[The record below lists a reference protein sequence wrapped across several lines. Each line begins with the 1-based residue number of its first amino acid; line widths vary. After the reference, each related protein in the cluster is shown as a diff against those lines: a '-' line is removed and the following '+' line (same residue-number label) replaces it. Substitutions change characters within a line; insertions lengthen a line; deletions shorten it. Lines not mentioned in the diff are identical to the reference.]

1 MKNIFVVAELLDK
14 SVRAILAERVDGKVV
29 VYGSEEES
37 FSDKSVLDENGVLEN
52 FTKVNNALLSISRKM
67 ENRAVNFFDNK
78 QVNLTRVDLAV
89 SCFPCNTFVS
99 SNTFPLNPTS
109 TINKGLIDVLK
120 QSNQSTDFSNED
132 IEVKCLNE
140 SYVLDGVELDDIQN
154 RHGNSL
160 TINNLSIRYPKKL
173 AENLRKCS
181 ERCTFSLDF
190 YFSPIMESYAYI
202 NKQQMQEGIAL
213 VSIHSNYSSVVIYKK
228 SKLQHLAVIPFGW
241 NDVNNDLKF
250 FLVQNGTD
258 ELKSK
263 VDKINFNDLINKA
276 LHSDKNVNLKISECS
291 LEVKKIYDVIK
302 YRLKEIFS
310 FANQEVL
317 KFQDNDET
325 ELSIAILTEKE
336 QQDVLNIA
344 HDVFGSD
351 KCFVP
356 TVLSDLCLGG
366 ASLPLNYASLLGLA
380 SIAEDKSAFK
390 VVETADTEEKPF
402 EAPKPPSPKKETG
415 KLWKFGGFIE
425 GLITGDNNEN
435 NE

>member
-52 FTKVNNALLSISRKM
+52 FTRVNNVLLSISRKM
-67 ENRAVNFFDNK
+67 ENRAVNYFDNK
-78 QVNLTRVDLAV
+78 QVNLTRIDLAV

-99 SNTFPLNPTS
+99 SNSFPLNPTS

-120 QSNQSTDFSNED
+120 QSNQQADYSNED

-154 RHGNSL
+154 RHGNYL

-173 AENLRKCS
+173 EDNLRKCS
-181 ERCTFSLDF
+181 DRCTFSLNF
-190 YFSPIMESYAYI
+190 FFSPIMESYAYI
-202 NKQQMQEGIAL
+202 SKQQMENGIAL
-213 VSIHSNYSSVVIYKK
+213 VSIHSNYSSVVIYNK
-228 SKLQHLAVIPFGW
+228 SKIQHLAVIPFGW

-263 VDKINFNDLINKA
+263 VDKINYNDLIYKT
-276 LHSDKNVNLKISECS
+276 LHSDKNVNLKISECPI
-291 LEVKKIYDVIK
+291 EVKKIYDVIK

-317 KFQDNDET
+317 KFQENAEK
-325 ELSIAILTEKE
+325 EFSIAILSEKE
-336 QQDVLNIA
+336 QQDVLSIA

-356 TVLSDLCLGG
+356 TVLSDLSLGG

-380 SIAEDKSAFK
+380 SITDDKSAFE
-390 VVETADTEEKPF
+390 VVETVDTEEKPF
-402 EAPKPPSPKKETG
+402 EAPKKPSPKKENR
-415 KLWKFGGFIE
+415 KFNLFGAIE
-425 GLITGDNNEN
+425 GFFAGDNNEN